1 MRRGLNA
8 AVTARQIRVTFR
20 DWAPAR
26 NSRPATR
33 HAEAT
38 EAARVVVR
46 RRRARRAV
54 AAAPTD
60 DREVRRVGLAG
71 LRTASNRDAYDL

>member
-8 AVTARQIRVTFR
+8 CVTAREIRVTFR

-26 NSRPATR
+26 NSRPAR
-33 HAEAT
+33 RQAETT

-46 RRRARRAV
+46 RRRARRA
-54 AAAPTD
+54 
-60 DREVRRVGLAG
+60 
-71 LRTASNRDAYDL
+71 